1 MFVFAFEMIM
11 CEAMLHATDMGGS
24 MVVHTFG
31 AYFGIGAAITVTNK
45 KLVKK
50 AGQADLEEGN
60 YDSQLI
66 AMIGTIFLWC
76 FWPSFNGA
84 LAGGNA

>member
-1 MFVFAFEMIM
+1 MFVFAFEMGL
-11 CEAMLHATDMGGS
+11 CNAMGATDMGGS

-50 AGQADLEEGN
+50 AGQANLEEGN
-60 YDSQLI
+60 YDS
-66 AMIGTIFLWC
+66 
-76 FWPSFNGA
+76 
-84 LAGGNA
+84 